1 MKQKDKKK
9 GKFHKSI
16 EHITTINGKLSDE
29 TIKLINQIAKKAYG
43 RK

>member
-29 TIKLINQIAKKAYG
+29 TIKLIN
-43 RK
+43 